1 MRISLKSSELAKVAP
16 LQSAVS
22 TMAATSATS
31 AIATVSTVVAANL
44 VQYALT
50 ITHIAIAEPLARSA
64 VSAHDASDTNA
75 AASDFAWSFVAAT

>member
-22 TMAATSATS
+22 TMAATS